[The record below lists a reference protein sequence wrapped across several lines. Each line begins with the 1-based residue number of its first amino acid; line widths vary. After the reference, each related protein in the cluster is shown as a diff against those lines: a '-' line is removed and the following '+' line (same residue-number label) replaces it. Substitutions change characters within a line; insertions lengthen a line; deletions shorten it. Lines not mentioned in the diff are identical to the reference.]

1 MTWIGALLL
10 IIHVAVCSALILIVL
25 LQAGKGASLGASF
38 GGGSSQTVFGARSAS
53 FIGRMTY
60 ALFAI
65 FLATS
70 LLLTIISPW
79 RDRTGAPKNILQEE
93 SVPPPSGSANTGQ
106 AAPDDALSGEVTPPA
121 GTQATP
127 APEAPEAGAVSQSET
142 KTPAAAP
149 TEKPKAEA
157 AQPPAPAKARQK

>member
-1 MTWIGALLL
+1 L

-121 GTQATP
+121 GIET
-127 APEAPEAGAVSQSET
+127 APPEGQEAGAVNQSET

-149 TEKPKAEA
+149 TEKAKAEA
-157 AQPPAPAKARQK
+157 DQPPAPAKARQK